1 VRMKIEDVEVGDPK
15 EAMRKFK
22 AALAQVV
29 RVPKLTTRGKR
40 ANAQPKKKGR

>member
-1 VRMKIEDVEVGDPK
+1 MKIEDVKVDDPK

-29 RVPKLTTRGKR
+29 KVPKLTSRSKGT
-40 ANAQPKKKGR
+40 NARLKKKKGR